1 MICYTEAKARVFL
14 MYISLGV
21 DFMALK
27 KNLMIGVVAAL
38 LVACAGTRNSETR
51 SDGVSSSSVTSD
63 SVPGA
68 QSSDEKGDSSTIR
81 QRSGQAP
88 AGMTSSISSAM
99 SSTVVKGTM
108 TDERDGKTYKTVKIG
123 TQTWMAEN
131 LNYAYTGVPYS
142 YTHKDNHYTS
152 DSTSWCYDN
161 DPANCAKYGRLY
173 TWSAAM
179 DSVGVWSANG
189 KGCGLGKTCSPT
201 DPVRGICPQGWHV
214 PTKAEFEIL
223 INVADGGEYIAGSTL
238 KSTSGW
244 KWDWRFD
251 LDGNGTDDYA
261 FSALPAG
268 FRNNGGQPFGF
279 FLQEGSFADFWS
291 STEHNSDAYHMY
303 LEYGNYNVYLS
314 YDSDK
319 NYGFS
324 VRCVKD

>member
-1 MICYTEAKARVFL
+1 
-14 MYISLGV
+14 
-21 DFMALK
+21 
-27 KNLMIGVVAAL
+27 
-38 LVACAGTRNSETR
+38 
-51 SDGVSSSSVTSD
+51 
-63 SVPGA
+63 
-68 QSSDEKGDSSTIR
+68 
-81 QRSGQAP
+81 
-88 AGMTSSISSAM
+88 
-99 SSTVVKGTM
+99 
-108 TDERDGKTYKTVKIG
+108 
-123 TQTWMAEN
+123 
-131 LNYAYTGVPYS
+131 
-142 YTHKDNHYTS
+142 
-152 DSTSWCYDN
+152 
-161 DPANCAKYGRLY
+161 
-173 TWSAAM
+173 M

-189 KGCGLGKTCSPT
+189 KVCGLGKTCSPT

-244 KWDWRFD
+244 KWDWRSD

-279 FLQEGSFADFWS
+279 FLQEGFFADFWS

-319 NYGFS
+319 NYGYS